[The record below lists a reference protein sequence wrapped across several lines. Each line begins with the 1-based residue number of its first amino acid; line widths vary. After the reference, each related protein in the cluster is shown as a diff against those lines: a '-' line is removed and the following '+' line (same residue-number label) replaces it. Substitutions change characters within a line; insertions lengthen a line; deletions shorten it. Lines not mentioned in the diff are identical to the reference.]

1 VRQPGAAFAKALPG
15 QRTPKKKLML
25 SRVADALYW
34 MSRYVER
41 AEDITRILT
50 VNFHT
55 LLDAKTED
63 AQAWSP
69 IIAITGDEETFSR
82 NFEECNARN
91 VSEFLLWHPA
101 NPNAVTTCITLAREN
116 ARSVREQVSS
126 EMWEHLNRLYFLV
139 RDIKREISAR
149 GPYEFFDK
157 IRHGSQ
163 AFQGITNETMTHGE
177 AYEFI
182 QLGKHLERADKT
194 VRIIDVKYASVN
206 LLSEGPDTSVQLI
219 AMLRSCSAFEAFRKT
234 QLSQLQAG
242 KVAEFLLFNEEFP
255 RAVAYCLQRALRSVS
270 LMSGDGKHPV
280 GPHRSLGKVCS
291 ELDYTDIDEVLGPN
305 MHTYLDRLLGQMNQA
320 GDDITRTY
328 FNTQVILPSEYPPR
342 QQQSQQQQ

>member
-1 VRQPGAAFAKALPG
+1 
-15 QRTPKKKLML
+15 ML

-34 MSRYVER
+34 MARYVER
-41 AEDITRILT
+41 AEDLTRILT

-55 LLDAKTED
+55 LLDARAE
-63 AQAWSP
+63 AAAAWQP
-69 IIAITGDEETFSR
+69 IIAITGDEALYSA
-82 NFEECNARN
+82 NFDEYSARN

-116 ARSVREQVSS
+116 ARSVREQLSS

-139 RDIKREISAR
+139 RDIKRESATR

-157 IRHGSQ
+157 IRNGSQ

-206 LLSEGPDTSVQLI
+206 QLIEGPESSLQLI

-234 QLSQLQAG
+234 SVEQLNAAD
-242 KVAEFLLFNEEFP
+242 VAEFLLFNQQFP
-255 RAVAYCLQRALRSVS
+255 RAVAYCLQRALRSVKV
-270 LMSGDGKHPV
+270 MSEDTRQQN
-280 GPHRSLGKVCS
+280 GPQRTLGRICS
-291 ELDYTDIDEVLGPN
+291 ELDYMDINEILGN
-305 MHTYLDRLLGQMNQA
+305 RMHPYLERLLSQLNQA
-320 GDDITRTY
+320 GNEITRTY
-328 FNTQVILPSEYPPR
+328 FNTQVILPAEYPPR

>member
-1 VRQPGAAFAKALPG
+1 
-15 QRTPKKKLML
+15 ML

-41 AEDITRILT
+41 AEDLTRILT

-55 LLDAKTED
+55 LLDARTE
-63 AQAWSP
+63 AAAAWQP
-69 IIAITGDEETFSR
+69 IIAITGDESLYTSNFSE
-82 NFEECNARN
+82 FNARN
-91 VSEFLLWHPA
+91 VSEYLLWHPA

-116 ARSVREQVSS
+116 ARSVREQLSS
-126 EMWEHLNRLYFLV
+126 EMWEHINRLYFLV
-139 RDIKREISAR
+139 RDIKRESSAS

-194 VRIIDVKYASVN
+194 LRILDVKYASLN
-206 LLSEGPDTSVQLI
+206 ELSEGPEASLQLI
-219 AMLRSCSAFEAFRKT
+219 ALLRSCSAFEAFRKT
-234 QLSQLQAG
+234 SVEQLNAADVS
-242 KVAEFLLFNEEFP
+242 EFLLFHQQFP
-255 RAVAYCLQRALRSVS
+255 RAVAYCLQRGLRSVK
-270 LMSGDGKHPV
+270 LMSPDTRQQN
-280 GPHRSLGKVCS
+280 GPQRALGRICS
-291 ELDYTDIDEVLGPN
+291 DLDYLDINEILGHS
-305 MHTYLDRLLGQMNQA
+305 MHPFVERLLSQINQA
-320 GDDITRTY
+320 GNEITRTY
-328 FNTQVILPSEYPPR
+328 FNTQVILAAEYPPR

>member
-1 VRQPGAAFAKALPG
+1 
-15 QRTPKKKLML
+15 ML

-63 AQAWSP
+63 KEAWRP
-69 IIAITGDEETFSR
+69 IISITGDEDLFSR
-82 NFEECNARN
+82 NYEDCNGRN

-116 ARSVREQVSS
+116 ARGVREQISS

-139 RDIKREISAR
+139 RDIKRELSAR

-182 QLGKHLERADKT
+182 QIGKHLERADKT
-194 VRIIDVKYASVN
+194 VRTIDVKYASVN
-206 LLSEGPDTSVQLI
+206 LLREGPESSLQLI
-219 AMLRSCSAFEAFRKT
+219 AMLRSCSAFEAFRKIH
-234 QLSQLQAG
+234 LSQLSAAR
-242 KVAEFLLFNEEFP
+242 VAEFLLFNQQFP
-255 RAVAYCLQRALRSVS
+255 RAVAYCLQRTLRSIT
-270 LMSGDGKHPV
+270 LMSDDSKHPTRS
-280 GPHRSLGKVCS
+280 HRLLGKICS
-291 ELDYTDIDEVLGPN
+291 ELNYMDINEVLGPN
-305 MHTYLDRLLGQMNQA
+305 MHPYLDQLLTKLNQA
-320 GDDITRTY
+320 GDEITRTY